1 MKNTTAEFFTD
12 LAPSLRL
19 IDEATKEGLPSFLQS
34 ARLRA
39 IVEWRLYRI
48 GELSARRRRYLM
60 EEFPAVPWADI
71 IRMRHRLAHH
81 FMKLDPN
88 ITFVIAA
95 MDVPKL
101 AFAVR
106 RAFNE

>member
-1 MKNTTAEFFTD
+1 MKNTTAEFFAD

-19 IDEATKEGLPSFLQS
+19 IDEATKDGLPSFLQS
-34 ARLRA
+34 PRLRA

-48 GELSARRRRYLM
+48 GELSARHRRYLM

-81 FMKLDPN
+81 FTRLDPH
-88 ITFVIAA
+88 ITFVIAV
-95 MDVPKL
+95 MDLPKL
-101 AFAVR
+101 AFAVG
-106 RAFNE
+106 RAFSE

>member
-1 MKNTTAEFFTD
+1 MKPTVADFFAD

-19 IDEATKEGLPSFLQS
+19 IDEATKDGLPSFLSS
-34 ARLRA
+34 ARLRT

-48 GELSARRRRYLM
+48 GELSARHRKYLV
-60 EEFPAVPWADI
+60 EEFPLVPWADI

-81 FMKLDPN
+81 FMKLDPHT
-88 ITFVIAA
+88 TFVIAVV
-95 MDVPKL
+95 DVPKL

>member
-1 MKNTTAEFFTD
+1 VKNTTAEFFTD

-19 IDEATKEGLPSFLQS
+19 IDEATQDGLPSFLQS

-48 GELSARRRRYLM
+48 GELSARHRRYLM

-88 ITFVIAA
+88 ITFVIAV

>member
-1 MKNTTAEFFTD
+1 
-12 LAPSLRL
+12 
-19 IDEATKEGLPSFLQS
+19 
-34 ARLRA
+34 
-39 IVEWRLYRI
+39 
-48 GELSARRRRYLM
+48 M

-81 FMKLDPN
+81 FMKLDPH
-88 ITFVIAA
+88 ITFVIAV